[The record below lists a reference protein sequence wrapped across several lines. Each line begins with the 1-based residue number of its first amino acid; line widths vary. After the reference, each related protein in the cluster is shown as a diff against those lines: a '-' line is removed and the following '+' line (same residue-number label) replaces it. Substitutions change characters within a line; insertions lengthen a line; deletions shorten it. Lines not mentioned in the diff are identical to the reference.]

1 MMVVL
6 WTSVRPAH
14 ASDERSVRFELS
26 GPTGCADDARLASEV
41 RARTSRVRDAAPGES
56 PDLTLRVRIDVTHGA
71 ASGELVLTDAQGA
84 STRRA
89 LSGESCEAVVSG
101 LALVAALAID
111 PSASTA
117 AVPLVKAAAP
127 SAPPAPP
134 VPPPPPPP
142 MPPPMPEPAPIP
154 PPIAASVV
162 ERLDPSPAELP
173 PDTPSAESPEPRGP
187 PRRWRSTVGID
198 LGLLGVGSPGVVATG
213 SLFADVALE
222 STGVLAPSFRVSVQR
237 SLELT
242 QTTGS
247 NESATLAWT
256 FGRAEAC
263 PLRLAI
269 GAAVDLRPC
278 GFFDGGAL
286 YASGSAPVNASSQLR
301 PWAAAGAL
309 ARLEWAKKDVAPG
322 WDVVLAAQ
330 AGVVL
335 PITREHFE
343 FGPTTQIYQAPSVTG
358 LGSVGGGV
366 RFP

>member
-6 WTSVRPAH
+6 WTGARPAR

-26 GPTGCADDARLASEV
+26 GPSGCADDARLASEV

-56 PDLTLRVRIDVTHGA
+56 PDLTLRVRIDVAHGA

-117 AVPLVKAAAP
+117 AVPHVKAAVP

-134 VPPPPPPP
+134 PPPPPVPP
-142 MPPPMPEPAPIP
+142 LMPEPAPIP
-154 PPIAASVV
+154 PPIAAPVA
-162 ERLDPSPAELP
+162 EHLKPSPAELP
-173 PDTPSAESPEPRGP
+173 PDTPTEESPETARPR
-187 PRRWRSTVGID
+187 RRWRSTLGLD
-198 LGLLGVGSPGVVATG
+198 LGLLGVGSPGVVGTG

-222 STGVLAPSFRVSVQR
+222 SAGILAPSFRVSVRR

-242 QTTGS
+242 QTAAS

-269 GAAVDLRPC
+269 GSAVDLRPC
-278 GFFDGGAL
+278 AFFDGGAL

-301 PWAAAGAL
+301 PWAAAGTL

-322 WDVVLAAQ
+322 WDVVLAAET
-330 AGVVL
+330 GLVF
-335 PITREHFE
+335 PITRERFN
-343 FGPTTQIYQAPSVTG
+343 FGPTTPIYRAPSVTG